1 MRSILHDRLTIP
13 RPFAPGKL
21 PVMTSSSAAIVP
33 ITLTVNDRTGLTLYA
48 PPWEDEDG
56 EEWQGFLGD
65 GAKILLY
72 PSAAELAAFIASGE
86 ENDLSDHPGY
96 GQILR
101 STPDDLRP
109 GSEDHYDLDL
119 VYEWAAGDPDPV
131 HVSSLANV
139 VDMVARIADCCDDG
153 ALRRLVEGTPAYADL
168 VDEENSYQGKDGR
181 KRWNELGDTI
191 ADSWERAINRV
202 ESWLNWQGDYT
213 ESEFGELADAEPVVP
228 AAPRPRTPLT
238 RCGTA
243 SAPSRS
249 RSSSPTRPTSPSAAT
264 CSPTPTAKRRVRPSS
279 APTTPSRSSPR
290 SPTSRTTAARPRSTG
305 WSSWSGGP
313 SSPTSRTTTSSS
325 PPRTPSSTCAS
336 RRPKAP
342 DLVRELAEFCGL
354 EADLEVLD
362 DAACRPRRLAGAG
375 RRGRHLPGPRGLTPG
390 GRRVQLRGPRGCGRS
405 SGRISGAAVRT
416 SSAAGSSAR
425 DCDSRSAATRAA

>member
-1 MRSILHDRLTIP
+1 
-13 RPFAPGKL
+13 
-21 PVMTSSSAAIVP
+21 MTSSSAAIVP

-72 PSAAELAAFIASGE
+72 PSAGELAAFIASSE

-96 GQILR
+96 GQVLR

-119 VYEWAAGDPDPV
+119 VYEWAAGEPDPV

-168 VDEENSYQGKDGR
+168 VDDENSYQGKDGR

-191 ADSWERAINRV
+191 AESWERAISRV

-213 ESEFGELADAEPVVP
+213 ESEFGDLAAGSARSSAGSASDDAADALWDRVGAEPIEIVFKDATYLTVRGDIPVDAGHAGGEETRAAFIGSDDTVAVFTDVADLAHYCRTAKGHRLVKLEWWSELADVEDDEEFVAAEDAVYDL
-228 AAPRPRTPLT
+228 RK
-238 RCGTA
+238 
-243 SAPSRS
+243 PS
-249 RSSSPTRPTSPSAAT
+249 PEGA
-264 CSPTPTAKRRVRPSS
+264 
-279 APTTPSRSSPR
+279 
-290 SPTSRTTAARPRSTG
+290 
-305 WSSWSGGP
+305 
-313 SSPTSRTTTSSS
+313 
-325 PPRTPSSTCAS
+325 
-336 RRPKAP
+336 
-342 DLVRELAEFCGL
+342 DLVRELAAFCGL
-354 EADLEVLD
+354 DAELEVLD
-362 DAACRPRRLAGAG
+362 TPQVNRDDWRALVDEIETCLV
-375 RRGRHLPGPRGLTPG
+375 RG
-390 GRRVQLRGPRGCGRS
+390 
-405 SGRISGAAVRT
+405 
-416 SSAAGSSAR
+416 
-425 DCDSRSAATRAA
+425 D